1 MGKKLRNQHVVW
13 RTALWTRIKS
23 LIDGEL
29 DHLLKVNR
37 SKRPW
42 HMPIIAA
49 LAIRACP
56 YFKNG
61 DKNEINRR
69 QTRKIAQVISRYWPA
84 I

>member
-1 MGKKLRNQHVVW
+1 MGKI
-13 RTALWTRIKS
+13 RINAYDIYNTKRYNLVILACVYRQKS
-23 LIDGEL
+23 VLFL
-29 DHLLKVNR
+29 
-37 SKRPW
+37 S
-42 HMPIIAA
+42 
-49 LAIRACP
+49 IRACP